1 MEKLSHRLTKH
12 TVWEGSCVF
21 WFLFV
26 VSHARLTSSN
36 LSTLSACEV
45 LAAFAAKSLTPSAY
59 LSACLDEIARSN
71 PKINALAAM
80 DVEGAIAGAHGATQR
95 WQSGTPRGVLD
106 GLPIG
111 VKDLQNT
118 KGLLTTH
125 GSIRARG
132 HVPDEDLPMVAR
144 LRAAGAIILAK
155 TNVPEM
161 GAGGNSRNPVWGATG
176 NPFDANLIAGG
187 SSGGSA
193 AALSA
198 NLLPLCTGSDTGGSL
213 RMPAALCGVVGY
225 RPSVDV
231 IAHPTRPLG
240 WSGIS
245 VLGPMARTMDDLT
258 LMLEV
263 CQGHDPDD
271 PLSACSATNRFGDLP
286 LIDLKDLRV
295 GFSEDFGGA
304 PVDQS
309 IRETFHARLD
319 LLRPHVKA
327 CRPADLALGDMDRC
341 FDILRAES
349 FGVAFGEA
357 VKEDPDSF
365 GAHIKE
371 NVALGETMSLADRG
385 WAHAEQTQILR
396 RFNALMTEF
405 DVIVLPTSPVSPFA
419 WIQSHPAE
427 IDGQAMDIYYRWLAL
442 CYRGSLSGGP
452 AITLP
457 CGRDALGM
465 PFGFQMLGP
474 VRGDEGLL
482 AAAKAVEALFASST
496 ETARPIAQVERLEPS
511 TVGLRS
517 IVTHPPTLKGAGKS
531 ETSSLQTAV

>member
-1 MEKLSHRLTKH
+1 MSIT
-12 TVWEGSCVF
+12 
-21 WFLFV
+21 
-26 VSHARLTSSN
+26 A
-36 LSTLSACEV
+36 LSAYEV
-45 LAAFAAKSLTPSAY
+45 LTAFKAKSLTPTAY
-59 LSACLDEIARSN
+59 LLACLDEISRFN
-71 PKINALAAM
+71 PKINALTALDVDHATVAAA
-80 DVEGAIAGAHGATQR
+80 DATKR
-95 WQSGTPRGVLD
+95 WQAGCPIGPLD

-118 KGLLTTH
+118 KNLLTTH

-132 HVPDEDLPMVAR
+132 HVPDHDLPMVER

-161 GAGGNSRNPVWGATG
+161 GAGGNSRNPVWGATS

-193 AALSA
+193 AALAA

-245 VLGPMARTMDDLT
+245 VLGPMARTVNDLT

-263 CQGHDPDD
+263 CQGYDLDD
-271 PLSACSATNRFGDLP
+271 PLSAPSVTGRFANLP
-286 LIDLKDLRV
+286 TTDLKDLRV

-304 PVDQS
+304 PVAQN
-309 IRETFHARLD
+309 IRDTFLARLEV
-319 LLRPHVKA
+319 LRPHVKE
-327 CRPADLALGDMDRC
+327 CRPVDLDLGEMDRC

-349 FGVAFGEA
+349 FGVAFGDA
-357 VKEDPDSF
+357 VDNDPDSF
-365 GAHIKE
+365 GEHIKD
-371 NVALGETMSLADRG
+371 NVALERTMSLADRG
-385 WAHAEQTQILR
+385 WAHAEQTRILR
-396 RFNALMTEF
+396 KFNALMTQC

-419 WIQSHPAE
+419 WTQSHAEE
-427 IDGQAMDIYYRWLAL
+427 IDGHEMDTYYRWLAL
-442 CYRGSLSGGP
+442 CYRGSLTGGP

-457 CGRDALGM
+457 CGRDNHAM
-465 PFGFQMLGP
+465 PFGFQVLGSL
-474 VRGDEGLL
+474 RGDVALL
-482 AAAKAVEALFASST
+482 SDEKAIENLFALSDQ
-496 ETARPIAQVERLEPS
+496 TARPVANMQTLQHSLVEL
-511 TVGLRS
+511 TS
-517 IVTHPPTLKGAGKS
+517 IVTHPPDLSAAP
-531 ETSSLQTAV
+531 SSNSSNMRTAV